1 VGIRS
6 DLERLYREQGDRL
19 WRAVFLY
26 SGDRELTSDAVA
38 EAFAQA
44 LRRGDSI
51 ESARSWVWHVS
62 FRIAAGMLKDRR
74 RTAALPPEG
83 TYQLAEEAPDLT
95 AALKTLPPKQ
105 RGAVVLR
112 YYAGYSI
119 KETAAI
125 LDSTPAAVGVHLT
138 RGRRRLRTLL
148 EERDA

>member
-1 VGIRS
+1 VDIRS
-6 DLERLYREQGDRL
+6 DLERLYREQGDLL

-26 SGDRELTSDAVA
+26 AGDRELASDAVA

-51 ESARSWVWHVS
+51 RSARSWVWHVS
-62 FRIAAGMLKDRR
+62 FRIAAGLLKERQ
-74 RTAALPPEG
+74 RTVALPPER
-83 TYQLAEEAPDLT
+83 TYELAEEAPDLT
-95 AALKTLPPKQ
+95 AALRALPPKR

-112 YYAGYSI
+112 YYADCSL

-125 LDSTPAAVGVHLT
+125 LGSTPAAVGVHLT

>member
-1 VGIRS
+1 MWSSVSKACNSSPI
-6 DLERLYREQGDRL
+6 
-19 WRAVFLY
+19 A
-26 SGDRELTSDAVA
+26 SDAVA

-62 FRIAAGMLKDRR
+62 FRVAAGMLKDRR

-83 TYQLAEEAPDLT
+83 TYQLADEAPDLT

-112 YYAGYSI
+112 YYGGYSI

-138 RGRRRLRTLL
+138 RERRRLRTLL